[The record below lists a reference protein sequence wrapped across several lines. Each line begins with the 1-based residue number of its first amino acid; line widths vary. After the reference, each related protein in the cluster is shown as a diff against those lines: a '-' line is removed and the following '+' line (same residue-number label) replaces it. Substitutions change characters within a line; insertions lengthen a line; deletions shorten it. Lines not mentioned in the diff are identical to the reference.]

1 MSLDNDYT
9 KGPGLISQNW
19 SHGAYYLEEGLRSKE
34 RVTNVLNAM
43 IEKNRVV

>member
-1 MSLDNDYT
+1 MSLDNVYAE
-9 KGPGLISQNW
+9 GPGLISQNW

-34 RVTNVLNAM
+34 RATKVLNAM